1 MSFQLYIVFVFV
13 SQHKFHELPLFIHY
27 SWLHVKHFNF
37 YVFFLF
43 YEFIFIGRPDRP
55 TNCSVQNHTVDIL
68 LLECLE
74 GFDGG
79 LPQMFNVEVHTVLTK
94 KKVSSQ
100 SSK

>member
-1 MSFQLYIVFVFV
+1 MSFIVFVFV
-13 SQHKFHELPLFIHY
+13 RQHKFHELPLFIHY

-37 YVFFLF
+37 I
-43 YEFIFIGRPDRP
+43 FIFIGRPDRP

-79 LPQMFNVEVHTVLTK
+79 LPQMFNVEVHTVITK